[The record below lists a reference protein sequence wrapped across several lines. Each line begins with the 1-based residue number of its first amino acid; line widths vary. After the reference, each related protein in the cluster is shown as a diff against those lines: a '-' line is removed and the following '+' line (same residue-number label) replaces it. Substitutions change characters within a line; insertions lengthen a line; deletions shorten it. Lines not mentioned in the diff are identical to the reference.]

1 MRDEVSMICARRGQG
16 KWQTLIF
23 VLVLVGFG
31 YGAYEYN
38 QLQIRH
44 QHAEHRSQ
52 KYQSQ
57 QESLSAQLQV
67 VYEHRSRLE
76 KSLQKERNEHKKTR
90 EDYEQKQIESEQ
102 VLAKEKQEAENRY
115 DSLNQQYK
123 MLRNQHEDLEREY
136 SSLQDQHVRLG
147 DEHKKIVDQHL
158 DNYQKLKDQKDTDL
172 QRLRDVIQSLKER
185 NTQLTRDQEELV
197 KQITISQD
205 GQRRLEGEKQ
215 ELLQL
220 ISEQR
225 TAVAAAQ
232 SQLEQQQ
239 AELEQQQAELD
250 NHAVVQKQMKEKHR
264 TAQAELEQKLTGMG
278 QLIEQKQLAGG
289 QQNLL
294 QQQPILQNQQLMN
307 RKQHVAQVAQKQPDL
322 NSKRYVP
329 GAAGAWQRQQWQ
341 PQVQA
346 LPRQQLQ
353 VPQHVAAPY
362 MRRQPVRRQQLL
374 QKETVDLPGAQQPL
388 FVQVPGAGG
397 DDTDLGVGGGLHPG
411 LDETH
416 KQLLEAQKRRQEL
429 QNQFRDG
436 LGLPD
441 ENAIQ
446 KDKLGDKKDKDDSQI
461 IHQDA
466 WQVGKVGNGDGK
478 DLDDQDSIQNMRG
491 RSNFIG
497 QQLAGDKQDGAD
509 QLLGGGDRL
518 HPLGDDPDK
527 QLNLQLHQV
536 AGGNQVQPDDNL
548 PHPLDAGD
556 EDDTQHKDEDAQVI
570 DQDDL
575 EARGL
580 QPLGQ
585 AGEEGEGGQ
594 DAQPGHQGPFALGQD
609 MDQEEPEQQGAA
621 PIGIDQPLV
630 KHEME
635 VLVPGGQESDQQMMQ
650 VERPDQNLPQVAVDH
665 EVQVDHPLAGGGQ
678 VADNNIQ
685 PVVQLPD
692 LMPVHNR
699 DADNMAD
706 PVNDENHGM
715 QDVDKDFDDGNE
727 DQANEDQANEDQDN
741 EDQANDQEEGGVG
754 DGHGDE
760 DDDDDDDDREPG
772 DGIGQVKAGGDIR
785 QRENQVEFQN
795 DQLGFGRRQPLS
807 HHLNRHM
814 R

>member
-1 MRDEVSMICARRGQG
+1 
-16 KWQTLIF
+16 
-23 VLVLVGFG
+23 
-31 YGAYEYN
+31 
-38 QLQIRH
+38 
-44 QHAEHRSQ
+44 
-52 KYQSQ
+52 
-57 QESLSAQLQV
+57 
-67 VYEHRSRLE
+67 
-76 KSLQKERNEHKKTR
+76 
-90 EDYEQKQIESEQ
+90 
-102 VLAKEKQEAENRY
+102 
-115 DSLNQQYK
+115 

-136 SSLQDQHVRLG
+136 ASLQDQHVRLG

-172 QRLRDVIQSLKER
+172 QRLKEVIQNLKER
-185 NTQLTRDQEELV
+185 NAQLQADQEELV

-264 TAQAELEQKLTGMG
+264 TAQAELEQKLAGVG
-278 QLIEQKQLAGG
+278 QLNVGQKHLIG
-289 QQNLL
+289 QQHPL
-294 QQQPILQNQQLMN
+294 QQQHVGQQQAVQKPLMN
-307 RKQHVAQVAQKQPDL
+307 RQDHVAQVAQKQPDL
-322 NSKRYVP
+322 NSK
-329 GAAGAWQRQQWQ
+329 
-341 PQVQA
+341 
-346 LPRQQLQ
+346 
-353 VPQHVAAPY
+353 
-362 MRRQPVRRQQLL
+362 
-374 QKETVDLPGAQQPL
+374 ETADQPGAQQPL

-397 DDTDLGVGGGLHPG
+397 DDLEVGGGLHPG

-429 QNQFRDG
+429 QNQFRGG

-446 KDKLGDKKDKDDSQI
+446 KDKLGDKKDNDDNQI
-461 IHQDA
+461 IHQDEY
-466 WQVGKVGNGDGK
+466 QVGKVGNGDGK
-478 DLDDQDSIQNMRG
+478 DLDDQDGIQSMRG

-497 QQLAGDKQDGAD
+497 QQLAGDQQDGAD
-509 QLLGGGDRL
+509 QLLAGGDRL
-518 HPLGDDPDK
+518 QPLGVDPDK
-527 QLNLQLHQV
+527 QLQLHQV
-536 AGGNQVQPDDNL
+536 DEGNQVQADGNL
-548 PHPLDAGD
+548 HHPLDAGN
-556 EDDTQHKDEDAQVI
+556 EDDDEEKNEDGKVL

-575 EARGL
+575 EDKGM

-585 AGEEGEGGQ
+585 AGEEAEGGQ
-594 DAQPGHQGPFALGQD
+594 DAQPGDQGPFAVGQD
-609 MDQEEPEQQGAA
+609 MDQDQPEQQGAA
-621 PIGIDQPLV
+621 PLGIDQPLV
-630 KHEME
+630 KHEVE

-692 LMPVHNR
+692 LMPVQNR
-699 DADNMAD
+699 DGDNMAD
-706 PVNDENHGM
+706 PVNDDNRGM

-727 DQANEDQANEDQDN
+727 DQANDQV
-741 EDQANDQEEGGVG
+741 EGGVG
-754 DGHGDE
+754 DGHGD
-760 DDDDDDDDREPG
+760 DDDDDDDDREIH
-772 DGIGQVKAGGDIR
+772 DGIAQVKAGGDIR
-785 QRENQVEFQN
+785 QREDQDEFQN
-795 DQLGFGRRQPLS
+795 DRGFGRRQPLS
-807 HHLNRHM
+807 HPLNRHA

>member
-1 MRDEVSMICARRGQG
+1 MREDVSMICARRGQG
-16 KWQTLIF
+16 KWQTLVF

-31 YGAYEYN
+31 YGVYEYN

-76 KSLQKERNEHKKTR
+76 KSLQKERNEHKKTK
-90 EDYEQKQIESEQ
+90 EEYEQKQIESEQ

-136 SSLQDQHVRLG
+136 ASLQDQHVRLG

-172 QRLRDVIQSLKER
+172 QRLKEVIQNLKER
-185 NTQLTRDQEELV
+185 NAQLQADQEELV

-264 TAQAELEQKLTGMG
+264 TAQAELEQKLAGVG
-278 QLIEQKQLAGG
+278 QLNVGQKHLIG
-289 QQNLL
+289 QQHPL
-294 QQQPILQNQQLMN
+294 QQQHIGQQQAVQKPLMN
-307 RKQHVAQVAQKQPDL
+307 RQDHVAQVAQKQPDL
-322 NSKRYVP
+322 NSKHV
-329 GAAGAWQRQQWQ
+329 AGA
-341 PQVQA
+341 
-346 LPRQQLQ
+346 
-353 VPQHVAAPY
+353 Y
-362 MRRQPVRRQQLL
+362 MRGHPVRRQQLL
-374 QKETVDLPGAQQPL
+374 QKETADQPGAQHPL

-397 DDTDLGVGGGLHPG
+397 EDLEVGGGLHPG

-429 QNQFRDG
+429 QNQFRGG

-441 ENAIQ
+441 ENAIE
-446 KDKLGDKKDKDDSQI
+446 KDKLGDKKDSNSNQI
-461 IHQDA
+461 IHQDEY
-466 WQVGKVGNGDGK
+466 QVGKVGNGDGK
-478 DLDDQDSIQNMRG
+478 DLDDQDGIQSMRG

-497 QQLAGDKQDGAD
+497 QQLAGNQQDGAD
-509 QLLGGGDRL
+509 QLLAGGDRL
-518 HPLGDDPDK
+518 QPLGDDPDK
-527 QLNLQLHQV
+527 QLQLHQV
-536 AGGNQVQPDDNL
+536 DEGNQVQADGNL
-548 PHPLDAGD
+548 HHPLDAGN
-556 EDDTQHKDEDAQVI
+556 EDDDEEKNEDGKVL

-575 EARGL
+575 EDKGM

-585 AGEEGEGGQ
+585 AGEEAEGGQ
-594 DAQPGHQGPFALGQD
+594 DAQPGDQGPFAVGQD
-609 MDQEEPEQQGAA
+609 MDQDQPEQQGAA
-621 PIGIDQPLV
+621 PLGIDQPLV
-630 KHEME
+630 KHEVE

-692 LMPVHNR
+692 LMPVQNR
-699 DADNMAD
+699 DGDNMAD
-706 PVNDENHGM
+706 PVNDDNRGM

-727 DQANEDQANEDQDN
+727 DQANDQV
-741 EDQANDQEEGGVG
+741 EGGVG
-754 DGHGDE
+754 DGHGDD
-760 DDDDDDDDREPG
+760 DDDDDDDDRELH
-772 DGIGQVKAGGDIR
+772 DGIAQVKAGGDIR
-785 QRENQVEFQN
+785 QREDQDEFQN
-795 DQLGFGRRQPLS
+795 DRGFARRQPLS
-807 HHLNRHM
+807 HPLNRHA

>member
-1 MRDEVSMICARRGQG
+1 MREDVSMICARRGQG

-31 YGAYEYN
+31 YGVYEYN

-90 EDYEQKQIESEQ
+90 EEYEQKQIESEQ

-136 SSLQDQHVRLG
+136 ASLQDQHIRLG

-172 QRLRDVIQSLKER
+172 QRLKDVIQNLKDR
-185 NTQLTRDQEELV
+185 NAQLTRDQEELV

-205 GQRRLEGEKQ
+205 GQRRLESEKQ

-239 AELEQQQAELD
+239 AELEQQQVELD

-264 TAQAELEQKLTGMG
+264 TAQADLEQKLTGVG
-278 QLIEQKQLAGG
+278 QQKQLIR
-289 QQNLL
+289 QQHPL
-294 QQQPILQNQQLMN
+294 QQQPIAQHQAVQKPLVN
-307 RKQHVAQVAQKQPDL
+307 RQEHVAQLAQKQPDL
-322 NSKRYVP
+322 NSKENVE
-329 GAAGAWQRQQWQ
+329 Q
-341 PQVQA
+341 
-346 LPRQQLQ
+346 
-353 VPQHVAAPY
+353 
-362 MRRQPVRRQQLL
+362 
-374 QKETVDLPGAQQPL
+374 PGAQQP
-388 FVQVPGAGG
+388 FVQVPGAGE
-397 DDTDLGVGGGLHPG
+397 DLDVAGGLHPG

-446 KDKLGDKKDKDDSQI
+446 KDKLHVGDKKDNDDNQI
-461 IHQDA
+461 IHQDG

-478 DLDDQDSIQNMRG
+478 DDLDDQDSIQNMRG

-497 QQLAGDKQDGAD
+497 QQLAGNLQDGSD
-509 QLLGGGDRL
+509 QLLAGGDRL
-518 HPLGDDPDK
+518 QPLGDDPDK
-527 QLNLQLHQV
+527 QLQLQQ
-536 AGGNQVQPDDNL
+536 GGEENQVQPDDSL
-548 PHPLDAGD
+548 HHPLDAGD
-556 EDDTQHKDEDAQVI
+556 EDDAQQKDEDGQVL
-570 DQDDL
+570 DEDDL
-575 EARGL
+575 EVKGL
-580 QPLGQ
+580 HPLGQ
-585 AGEEGEGGQ
+585 AGEEAEGGQ
-594 DAQPGHQGPFALGQD
+594 DAQPGDQGPFALGQD
-609 MDQEEPEQQGAA
+609 MDQDQPEQQGAA
-621 PIGIDQPLV
+621 PLGMDQPMV
-630 KHEME
+630 KHEVE

-685 PVVQLPD
+685 PVVQLPN
-692 LMPVHNR
+692 LMPVQHR
-699 DADNMAD
+699 DGDNMAD
-706 PVNDENHGM
+706 PVNDDNRGM

-727 DQANEDQANEDQDN
+727 DQANDQV
-741 EDQANDQEEGGVG
+741 EGGVG
-754 DGHGDE
+754 DGHGD
-760 DDDDDDDDREPG
+760 DDDDDDDDREPH

-785 QRENQVEFQN
+785 QREDQDEFQN
-795 DQLGFGRRQPLS
+795 DYAFGRRHPLS
-807 HHLNRHM
+807 HPLNRIA

>member
-1 MRDEVSMICARRGQG
+1 MREDVSMICARRGQG

-31 YGAYEYN
+31 YGVYEYN

-90 EDYEQKQIESEQ
+90 EEYEQKQIESEQ

-136 SSLQDQHVRLG
+136 ASLQDQHVRLG

-172 QRLRDVIQSLKER
+172 QRLKDVIQNLKDR
-185 NTQLTRDQEELV
+185 NAQLTRDQEELV

-205 GQRRLEGEKQ
+205 GQRRLESEKQ

-239 AELEQQQAELD
+239 AELEQQQVELD

-264 TAQAELEQKLTGMG
+264 TAQAELEQKLTGVG
-278 QLIEQKQLAGG
+278 QQKQLIR
-289 QQNLL
+289 QQHPL
-294 QQQPILQNQQLMN
+294 QQQPIAQHQAVQKPLVN
-307 RKQHVAQVAQKQPDL
+307 RQEHVAQLAQKQPDL
-322 NSKRYVP
+322 NSKRYVL
-329 GAAGAWQRQQWQ
+329 GAAAAPGAWQRRQWQ
-341 PQVQA
+341 PQVQT
-346 LPRQQLQ
+346 LPRQQVLQ
-353 VPQHVAAPY
+353 KHAPVPY
-362 MRRQPVRRQQLL
+362 IRGRPVRRQQLL
-374 QKETVDLPGAQQPL
+374 QKENVEQPGAQQP
-388 FVQVPGAGG
+388 FVQVPGAGE
-397 DDTDLGVGGGLHPG
+397 DLDVGGGLHPG

-446 KDKLGDKKDKDDSQI
+446 KDKLGDKKDNDDNQI
-461 IHQDA
+461 IHQDG

-478 DLDDQDSIQNMRG
+478 DDLDDQDSIQNMRG

-497 QQLAGDKQDGAD
+497 QQLAGNLQDGSD
-509 QLLGGGDRL
+509 QLLAGGDRL
-518 HPLGDDPDK
+518 QPLGDDPDK
-527 QLNLQLHQV
+527 QLQLQQV
-536 AGGNQVQPDDNL
+536 GEENQVQPDDSL
-548 PHPLDAGD
+548 HHPLDAGD
-556 EDDTQHKDEDAQVI
+556 EDDAQQKDEDGQVL

-575 EARGL
+575 EVKGL
-580 QPLGQ
+580 HPLGQ
-585 AGEEGEGGQ
+585 AGEEAVGGQ
-594 DAQPGHQGPFALGQD
+594 DAQPGDQGPFALGQD
-609 MDQEEPEQQGAA
+609 MDQDQPEQQGAA
-621 PIGIDQPLV
+621 PLGMDQPMV
-630 KHEME
+630 KHEVE

-685 PVVQLPD
+685 PVVQLPN
-692 LMPVHNR
+692 LMPVQNR
-699 DADNMAD
+699 DGDNMAD
-706 PVNDENHGM
+706 PVNDDNRGM

-727 DQANEDQANEDQDN
+727 DQANDQV
-741 EDQANDQEEGGVG
+741 EGGVG
-754 DGHGDE
+754 DGHGDD
-760 DDDDDDDDREPG
+760 DDDDDDDDREPH

-785 QRENQVEFQN
+785 QREDQDEFQN
-795 DQLGFGRRQPLS
+795 DYAFGRRHPLS
-807 HHLNRHM
+807 HPLNRIA